1 MLDDFLN
8 TKAGQVIWALGIIA
22 IMVIALLQGDG
33 PY

>member
-1 MLDDFLN
+1 MLEDFIESK
-8 TKAGQVIWALGIIA
+8 TGQVVLAVIIIA